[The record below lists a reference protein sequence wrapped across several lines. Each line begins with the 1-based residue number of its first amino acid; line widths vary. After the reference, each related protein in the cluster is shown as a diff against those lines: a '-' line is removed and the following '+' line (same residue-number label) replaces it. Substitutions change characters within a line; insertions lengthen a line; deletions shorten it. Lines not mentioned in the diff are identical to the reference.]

1 MMDEYLIA
9 FSSFY
14 KAVYAQEMLMENRI
28 RATLKKVPT
37 SLMMSCG
44 YALYL
49 SGSSINAAMAA
60 LARNKIDIKGLYLIE
75 SRNGQTIYR
84 AM

>member
-1 MMDEYLIA
+1 MEEYLIA

-14 KAVYAQEMLMENRI
+14 KAVYAQELLQENRI
-28 RATLKKVPT
+28 RTTLKKVPA

-49 SGSSINAAMAA
+49 GGASIQNALGV
-60 LARNKIDIKGLYLIE
+60 LAHRQIEIKGLFLVE
-75 SRNGQTIYR
+75 SRNGHTVYR